1 MNSLTDIQK
10 DTQFLAEHFYNE
22 EYLND
27 LVKGNT
33 HAVYKAKLC
42 IIGVWGGLCFA
53 SFILLCITFKY
64 LEDNNLSLFPIF
76 FIILMTI
83 GFALILLNVI
93 QIFVLKKY
101 MNLEKLYDKEF
112 LKIFIHK
119 LTLNKKENELK
130 EGLFYEIKD
139 LYNRL
144 KNKNN
149 NNNDK
154 ND

>member
-1 MNSLTDIQK
+1 
-10 DTQFLAEHFYNE
+10 
-22 EYLND
+22 
-27 LVKGNT
+27 
-33 HAVYKAKLC
+33 
-42 IIGVWGGLCFA
+42 
-53 SFILLCITFKY
+53 
-64 LEDNNLSLFPIF
+64 
-76 FIILMTI
+76 MTI

-119 LTLNKKENELK
+119 IKLNKKENELK
-130 EGLFYEIKD
+130 EGLFFEIKD
-139 LYNRL
+139 LYNKI
-144 KNKNN
+144 KNK